1 MYGFSLPPTRWV
13 GWVGGWFR
21 SLSSRAT
28 SAKGNRKD
36 LAPDTYAYPCP
47 PGRPGA
53 VSQLFPTA
61 YYKYRCSKVY
71 KV

>member
-1 MYGFSLPPTRWV
+1 MGRGTGSSSSEEAA
-13 GWVGGWFR
+13 GGDGLAHLR
-21 SLSSRAT
+21 CKRVRT
-28 SAKGNRKD
+28 KGIRKD

-61 YYKYRCSKVY
+61 YYK
-71 KV
+71 